1 MDSSDLRLS
10 TTWKAGK
17 RLLFAIERFHDG
29 AFHHPADGGWR
40 RLKGRSVHAP
50 MRETEPGHYEI
61 ALPALDAEQDYC
73 LVVIEDVTEQIVV
86 MQFIDG
92 EARQLTAQQVWAR
105 KGRPAPRCE
114 CCGGFVIDIRAGRQ
128 VDLE

>member
-61 ALPALDAEQDYC
+61 ALPALDA
-73 LVVIEDVTEQIVV
+73 VTEQIVV